1 MPHSVDWIDE
11 DRRILAVRL
20 YDPITVE
27 DIDSLQSELTPIVE
41 TGQPLY
47 ILVDIG
53 EVDLMQAYTGLGT
66 ALEGLSVPSVPDD
79 QWKRSR
85 VAVIGGGMLV
95 NTILSFLQG
104 SVEEDELIRAFKHE
118 DKAFTWLDEESRSHF
133 NPSF

>member
-1 MPHSVDWIDE
+1 VPHSVDWIDE

-20 YDPITVE
+20 YDPITAE

>member
-1 MPHSVDWIDE
+1 VPHSVDWIDE

-20 YDPITVE
+20 YDPITAE
-27 DIDSLQSELTPIVE
+27 DVDSLQSKLTPIVE

-47 ILVDIG
+47 FLVDIG
-53 EVDLMQAYTGLGT
+53 EVDLMQAYTGLG
-66 ALEGLSVPSVPDD
+66 AAFEGLSMPSVPDE

-104 SVEEDELIRAFKHE
+104 SVDEDDLIRTFKYE
-118 DKAFTWLDEESRSHF
+118 DKAFAWLDEESRSHF
-133 NPSF
+133 DPSF